1 MVYTNNGPQCSP
13 NVWNPVRMIDLG
25 TSQESSPYN
34 IYYAN
39 GQYKLLYGQ
48 INGILIDSFI
58 SMQPNTYY
66 ELIKLT

>member
-1 MVYTNNGPQCSP
+1 
-13 NVWNPVRMIDLG
+13 MIDLG

-34 IYYAN
+34 IYFAN

-58 SMQPNTYY
+58 STQPNTYY
-66 ELIKLT
+66 ELIKLQ